1 MAAENRVINID
12 ELKRYAQSYDNALRV
27 LPYFTLQEFAQRMR
41 LNVIEVSDEDVLV
54 NFRRKAGNTGPYKA
68 GASISYPDEIGKIVE
83 MSLKPELTVSR
94 LKDNIQNY
102 KEKRVIS
109 NAGERVDHVN
119 KRHPLE
125 KTVIDNMVISHT
137 EDVVFSAFFAERDDS
152 AFSPMSA
159 FTGFFPWID
168 HFKTTSDISMA
179 NRNLVPTGEFGSGDG
194 VDDYDRLVTFLRQAH
209 PMLKRGAVLYYSSS
223 VELICKEALRQKT
236 KAFKRPT
243 SEEFWEAV
251 KDDANFPML
260 QPISH
265 EAYGTG
271 SALILTKPGMLDLG
285 VNTRRAS
292 QFVQVRDIFEDPNDV
307 QFWLQAA
314 YGTRFQ
320 DVHCKVFQVNECS
333 NEGVDLAGDYVK
345 GGSVTVILGGLDN
358 PAAGGWRIGDSGAWM
373 ASGQT
378 ALGVPAGKQTITYKE
393 VSGFTAPSNGSVTVA
408 DGKDVSTRGTYSKS

>member
-1 MAAENRVINID
+1 MAQTRVINID
-12 ELKRYAQSYDNALRV
+12 ELKRYAKTYDGVLRV
-27 LPYFTLQEFAQRMR
+27 LPFFSLQEFAQRMR
-41 LNVIEVSDEDVLV
+41 LNVIEVRDEDVLV

-68 GASISYPDEIGKIVE
+68 GASIDYPDEIGKIVE

-94 LKDNIQNY
+94 IKDNIQNY

-109 NAGERVDHVN
+109 NAGEPVDHVS

-137 EDVVFSAFFAERDDS
+137 EDVIFSAFFAERNEEVY
-152 AFSPMSA
+152 SPLTA

-168 HFKTTSDISMA
+168 HFKTTSDISLA
-179 NRNLVPTGEFGSGDG
+179 NGNLVPTGEFGSNDG
-194 VDDYDRLVTFLRQAH
+194 VDDYDRLVQFLRAAH

-223 VELICKEALRQKT
+223 VELVCKEALRKKT
-236 KAFKRPT
+236 SAFKRPT

-251 KDDANFPML
+251 KDDAKFPML
-260 QPISH
+260 QPVTH

-271 SALILTKPGMLDLG
+271 SALILVKPGMLDLG

-307 QFWLQAA
+307 QFWLQSA

-320 DVHCKVFQVNECS
+320 DVHRKVFQVNECT
-333 NEGVDLAGDYVK
+333 NQGVDLAGDYVG
-345 GGSVTVILGGLDN
+345 GGSVTVTLTGLDD
-358 PAAGGWRIGDSGAWM
+358 PSQGAWKIGESGSWM
-373 ASGQT
+373 ASGKT
-378 ALGVPAGKQTITYKE
+378 VVGVPAGAQTIIYKE
-393 VSGFTAPSNGSVTVA
+393 VSGYNTPANGSVTVA
-408 DGKDVSTRGTYSKS
+408 DGKDASTTGAYTKS

>member
-1 MAAENRVINID
+1 MAQTRVINID
-12 ELKRYAQSYDNALRV
+12 ELKRYAKTYDGVLRV
-27 LPYFTLQEFAQRMR
+27 LPFFSLQEFAQRMR
-41 LNVIEVSDEDVLV
+41 LNVIEVRDEDVLV

-68 GASISYPDEIGKIVE
+68 GASIDYPDEIGKIVE

-94 LKDNIQNY
+94 IKDNIQNY

-109 NAGERVDHVN
+109 NAGEPVDHVS

-137 EDVVFSAFFAERDDS
+137 EDVIFSAFFAERNEEVY
-152 AFSPMSA
+152 SPLTA

-168 HFKTTSDISMA
+168 HFKTTSDISLA
-179 NRNLVPTGEFGSGDG
+179 NGNLVPTGEFGSNDG
-194 VDDYDRLVTFLRQAH
+194 VDDYDRLVQFLRQAH

-223 VELICKEALRQKT
+223 VELVCKEALRKKT
-236 KAFKRPT
+236 SAFKRPT

-251 KDDANFPML
+251 KDDAKFPML
-260 QPISH
+260 QPVTH

-271 SALILTKPGMLDLG
+271 SALILVKPGMLDLG

-307 QFWLQAA
+307 QFWLQSA

-320 DVHCKVFQVNECS
+320 DVHRKVFQVNECT
-333 NEGVDLAGDYVK
+333 NQGVDLAGDYVG
-345 GGSVTVILGGLDN
+345 GGSVTVTLAGLDD
-358 PAAGGWRIGDSGAWM
+358 PSQGAWKIGESGSWM
-373 ASGQT
+373 ASGKT
-378 ALGVPAGKQTITYKE
+378 AVGVPAGTQTIIYKE
-393 VSGFTAPSNGSVTVA
+393 VSGYTKPANGSVTVA
-408 DGKDVSTRGTYSKS
+408 DGKDASATGTYTKS

>member
-1 MAAENRVINID
+1 MAQTRVINID
-12 ELKRYAQSYDNALRV
+12 ELKRYAKTYDGVLRV
-27 LPYFTLQEFAQRMR
+27 LPFFSLQEFAQRMR
-41 LNVIEVSDEDVLV
+41 LNVIEVRDEDVLV

-68 GASISYPDEIGKIVE
+68 GASIDYPDEIGKIVE

-94 LKDNIQNY
+94 IKDNIQNY

-109 NAGERVDHVN
+109 NAGEPVDHVS

-137 EDVVFSAFFAERDDS
+137 EDVIFSAFFAERNEEVY
-152 AFSPMSA
+152 SPLTA

-168 HFKTTSDISMA
+168 HFKTTSDISLA
-179 NRNLVPTGEFGSGDG
+179 NQNLVPTGEFGSNDG
-194 VDDYDRLVTFLRQAH
+194 VDDYDRLVQFLRQAH

-223 VELICKEALRQKT
+223 VELVCKEALRKKT
-236 KAFKRPT
+236 SAFKRPT

-251 KDDANFPML
+251 KDDAKFPML
-260 QPISH
+260 QPVTH

-271 SALILTKPGMLDLG
+271 SALILVKPGMLDLG

-307 QFWLQAA
+307 QFWLQSA

-320 DVHCKVFQVNECS
+320 DVHRKVFQVNECT
-333 NEGVDLAGDYVK
+333 NQGVDLAGDYVG
-345 GGSVTVILGGLDN
+345 GGSVTVTLAGLDD
-358 PAAGGWRIGDSGAWM
+358 PSQGAWKIGESGSWM
-373 ASGQT
+373 ASGKT
-378 ALGVPAGKQTITYKE
+378 AVGVPAGTQTIIYKE
-393 VSGFTAPSNGSVTVA
+393 VSGYTKPVNGSVTVA
-408 DGKDVSTRGTYSKS
+408 DGKDASTTGTYSKS

>member
-1 MAAENRVINID
+1 MAQERVINID
-12 ELKRYAQSYDNALRV
+12 ELKRYAKTYDGVLRV
-27 LPYFTLQEFAQRMR
+27 LPFFSLQEFAQRMK
-41 LNVIEVSDEDVLV
+41 LNVIEVRDEDVLV

-94 LKDNIQNY
+94 IKDNIQNY

-109 NAGERVDHVN
+109 NAGEPVDHVS

-137 EDVVFSAFFAERDDS
+137 EDVIFSAFFAERNEEVY
-152 AFSPMSA
+152 SPLTA

-168 HFKTTSDISMA
+168 HFKTTSDISLA
-179 NRNLVPTGEFGSGDG
+179 NGNLVPTGEFGSGDG
-194 VDDYDRLVTFLRQAH
+194 VDDYDRLVNFLRAAH

-223 VELICKEALRQKT
+223 VELVCKEALRKKT
-236 KAFKRPT
+236 SAFKRPT

-251 KDDANFPML
+251 KDDAKFPML
-260 QPISH
+260 QPVTH

-271 SALILTKPGMLDLG
+271 SALILAKPGMLDLG

-307 QFWLQAA
+307 QFWLQSA

-320 DVHCKVFQVNECS
+320 DVHRKVFQVNECT
-333 NEGVDLAGDYVK
+333 NQGVDLAGDYVG
-345 GGSVTVILGGLDN
+345 GGSVTVTLAGLDD
-358 PAAGGWRIGDSGAWM
+358 PSQGAWKIGESGSWM
-373 ASGQT
+373 ASGKT
-378 ALGVPAGKQTITYKE
+378 AVGVPAGTQTIIYKE
-393 VSGFTAPSNGSVTVA
+393 VSGYTKPENGSVTVA
-408 DGKDVSTRGTYSKS
+408 DGKDASTTGTYSKS

>member
-1 MAAENRVINID
+1 MAQTRVINID
-12 ELKRYAQSYDNALRV
+12 ELKRYAKTYDGVLRV
-27 LPYFTLQEFAQRMR
+27 LPFFSLQEFARRMK
-41 LNVIEVSDEDVLV
+41 LNVIEVRDEDVLV

-94 LKDNIQNY
+94 IKDNIQNY
-102 KEKRVIS
+102 KDKRVIS
-109 NAGERVDHVN
+109 NAGEPVDHVS

-137 EDVVFSAFFAERDDS
+137 EDVIFSAFFAERNEEVY
-152 AFSPMSA
+152 SPLTA

-168 HFKTTSDISMA
+168 HFKTTSDISLA

-194 VDDYDRLVTFLRQAH
+194 VDDYDRLVQFLRKAH

-223 VELICKEALRQKT
+223 VELVCKEALRQKT

-260 QPISH
+260 QPVSH

-271 SALILTKPGMLDLG
+271 SALILVKPGMLDLG

-307 QFWLQAA
+307 QFWLQSA

-320 DVHCKVFQVNECS
+320 DVHCKVFQVNDCT
-333 NEGVDLAGDYVK
+333 NQGVDLAGDYVG
-345 GGSVTVILGGLDN
+345 GGSVTVTLTGLDD
-358 PAAGGWRIGDSGAWM
+358 PSQGAWKIGESGSWM
-373 ASGQT
+373 ASGKT
-378 ALGVPAGKQTITYKE
+378 VVGVPAGVQTIIYKE
-393 VSGFTAPSNGSVTVA
+393 VSGYNTPANGSVKVA
-408 DGKDVSTRGTYSKS
+408 DGKDASTTGAYTKS

>member
-1 MAAENRVINID
+1 MAQTRVINID
-12 ELKRYAQSYDNALRV
+12 ELKRYAKTYDGVLRV
-27 LPYFTLQEFAQRMR
+27 LPFFSLQEFAQRMR
-41 LNVIEVSDEDVLV
+41 LNVIEVRDEDVLV

-68 GASISYPDEIGKIVE
+68 GASIDYPDEIGKIVE

-94 LKDNIQNY
+94 IKDNIQNY

-109 NAGERVDHVN
+109 NAGEPVDHVS

-137 EDVVFSAFFAERDDS
+137 EDVIFSAFFAERNEGVY
-152 AFSPMSA
+152 SPLTA

-168 HFKTTSDISMA
+168 HFKTTSDISLA
-179 NRNLVPTGEFGSGDG
+179 NQNLVPTGEFGSGDG
-194 VDDYDRLVTFLRQAH
+194 VDDYDRLVQFLRQAH

-223 VELICKEALRQKT
+223 VELVCKEALRKKT
-236 KAFKRPT
+236 SAFKRPT

-251 KDDANFPML
+251 KDDAKFPML
-260 QPISH
+260 QPVTH

-271 SALILTKPGMLDLG
+271 SALILVKPGMLDLG

-307 QFWLQAA
+307 QFWLQSA

-320 DVHCKVFQVNECS
+320 DVHRKVFQVNECT
-333 NEGVDLAGDYVK
+333 NQGVDLAGDYVG
-345 GGSVTVILGGLDN
+345 GGSVTVTLAGLDD
-358 PAAGGWRIGDSGAWM
+358 PSQGAWKIGESGSWM
-373 ASGQT
+373 ASGKT
-378 ALGVPAGKQTITYKE
+378 AVGVPAGTQTIIYKE
-393 VSGFTAPSNGSVTVA
+393 VSGYTKPVNGSVTVA
-408 DGKDVSTRGTYSKS
+408 DGKDASTTGTYSKS

>member
-1 MAAENRVINID
+1 MAQERVINID
-12 ELKRYAQSYDNALRV
+12 ELKRYAKTYDGVLRV
-27 LPYFTLQEFAQRMR
+27 LPFFSLQEFAQRMR
-41 LNVIEVSDEDVLV
+41 LNVIEVRDEDVLV

-68 GASISYPDEIGKIVE
+68 GASIDYPDEIGKIVE

-94 LKDNIQNY
+94 IKDNIQNY

-109 NAGERVDHVN
+109 NAGEPVDHVS

-137 EDVVFSAFFAERDDS
+137 EDVIFSAFFAERNEEVY
-152 AFSPMSA
+152 SPLTA

-168 HFKTTSDISMA
+168 HFKTTSDISLA
-179 NRNLVPTGEFGSGDG
+179 NQNLVPTGEFGSGDG
-194 VDDYDRLVTFLRQAH
+194 VDDYDRLVQFLRQAH

-223 VELICKEALRQKT
+223 VELVCKEALRKKT
-236 KAFKRPT
+236 SAFKRPT

-251 KDDANFPML
+251 KDDAKFPML
-260 QPISH
+260 QPVTH

-271 SALILTKPGMLDLG
+271 SALILVKPGMLDLG

-307 QFWLQAA
+307 QFWLQSA

-320 DVHCKVFQVNECS
+320 DVHRKVFQVNECT
-333 NEGVDLAGDYVK
+333 NQGVDLAGDYVG
-345 GGSVTVILGGLDN
+345 GGSVTVTLAGLDD
-358 PAAGGWRIGDSGAWM
+358 PSQGAWKIGESGSWM
-373 ASGQT
+373 ASGKT
-378 ALGVPAGKQTITYKE
+378 AVGVPAGTQTIIYKE
-393 VSGFTAPSNGSVTVA
+393 VSGYTKPANGSVTVA
-408 DGKDVSTRGTYSKS
+408 DGKDASATGTYSKS

>member
-1 MAAENRVINID
+1 MAQTRVINID
-12 ELKRYAQSYDNALRV
+12 ELKRYAKTYDGVLRV
-27 LPYFTLQEFAQRMR
+27 LPFFSLQEFAQRMR
-41 LNVIEVSDEDVLV
+41 LNVIEVRDEDVLV

-68 GASISYPDEIGKIVE
+68 GASIDYPDEIGKIVE

-94 LKDNIQNY
+94 IKDNIQNY

-109 NAGERVDHVN
+109 NAGEPVDHVS

-137 EDVVFSAFFAERDDS
+137 EDVIFSAFFAERNEGVY
-152 AFSPMSA
+152 SPLTA

-168 HFKTTSDISMA
+168 HFKTTSDISLA
-179 NRNLVPTGEFGSGDG
+179 NQNLVPTGEFGSNDG
-194 VDDYDRLVTFLRQAH
+194 VDDYDRLVNFLRAAH

-223 VELICKEALRQKT
+223 VELVCKEALRKKT
-236 KAFKRPT
+236 SAFKRPT

-251 KDDANFPML
+251 KDDAKFPML
-260 QPISH
+260 QPVTH

-271 SALILTKPGMLDLG
+271 SALILAKPGMLDLG

-307 QFWLQAA
+307 QFWLQSA

-320 DVHCKVFQVNECS
+320 DVHRKVFQVNECT
-333 NEGVDLAGDYVK
+333 NQGVDLAGDYVG
-345 GGSVTVILGGLDN
+345 GGSVTVTLAGLDD
-358 PAAGGWRIGDSGAWM
+358 PSQGAWKIGESGSWM
-373 ASGQT
+373 ASGKT
-378 ALGVPAGKQTITYKE
+378 AVGVPAGVQTIIYKE
-393 VSGFTAPSNGSVTVA
+393 VSGYTKPANGSVTVA
-408 DGKDVSTRGTYSKS
+408 DGKDASATGTYSKS

>member
-1 MAAENRVINID
+1 MAQTRVINID
-12 ELKRYAQSYDNALRV
+12 ELKRYAKTYDGVLRV
-27 LPYFTLQEFAQRMR
+27 LPFFSLQEFAQRMR
-41 LNVIEVSDEDVLV
+41 LNVIEVRDEDVLV

-68 GASISYPDEIGKIVE
+68 GASIDYPDEIGKIVE

-94 LKDNIQNY
+94 IKDNIQNY

-109 NAGERVDHVN
+109 NAGEPVDHVS

-137 EDVVFSAFFAERDDS
+137 EDVIFSAFFAERNEEVY
-152 AFSPMSA
+152 SPLTA

-168 HFKTTSDISMA
+168 HFKTTSDISLA

-194 VDDYDRLVTFLRQAH
+194 VDDYDRLVQFLRQAH

-223 VELICKEALRQKT
+223 VELVCKEALRKKT
-236 KAFKRPT
+236 SAFKRPT

-251 KDDANFPML
+251 KDDAKFPML
-260 QPISH
+260 QPVTH

-271 SALILTKPGMLDLG
+271 SALILVKPGMLDLG

-307 QFWLQAA
+307 QFWLQSA

-320 DVHCKVFQVNECS
+320 DVHRKVFQVNECT
-333 NEGVDLAGDYVK
+333 NQGVDLAGDYVG
-345 GGSVTVILGGLDN
+345 GGSVTVTLAGLDD
-358 PAAGGWRIGDSGAWM
+358 PSQGAWKIGESGSWM
-373 ASGQT
+373 ASGKT
-378 ALGVPAGKQTITYKE
+378 AVGVPAGTQTIIYKE
-393 VSGFTAPSNGSVTVA
+393 VSGYTKPANGSVTVA
-408 DGKDVSTRGTYSKS
+408 DGKDASATGTYSKS

>member
-1 MAAENRVINID
+1 MAQERVINID
-12 ELKRYAQSYDNALRV
+12 ELKRYAKTYDGVLRV
-27 LPYFTLQEFAQRMR
+27 LPFFSLQEFAQRMK
-41 LNVIEVSDEDVLV
+41 LNVIEVRDEDVLV

-94 LKDNIQNY
+94 IKDNIQNY

-109 NAGERVDHVN
+109 NAGEPVDHVS

-125 KTVIDNMVISHT
+125 KSVIDNMVISHT
-137 EDVVFSAFFAERDDS
+137 EDVIFSAFFAERNEEVY
-152 AFSPMSA
+152 SPITA

-168 HFKTTSDISMA
+168 HFKTTSDISLA
-179 NRNLVPTGEFGSGDG
+179 NGNLVPTGEFGSNDG
-194 VDDYDRLVTFLRQAH
+194 VDDYDRLVSFLRQAH

-223 VELICKEALRQKT
+223 VELVCKEALRQKT

-260 QPISH
+260 QPVSH

-271 SALILTKPGMLDLG
+271 SALILVKPGMLDLG

-307 QFWLQAA
+307 QFWLQSA

-320 DVHCKVFQVNECS
+320 DVHRKVFQVNECT
-333 NEGVDLAGDYVK
+333 NQGVDLAGDYVG
-345 GGSVTVILGGLDN
+345 GGSVTVTLAGLDD
-358 PAAGGWRIGDSGAWM
+358 PSQGAWKIGESGSWM
-373 ASGQT
+373 ASGKT
-378 ALGVPAGKQTITYKE
+378 AVGVPAGVQTIIYKE
-393 VSGFTAPSNGSVTVA
+393 VSGYTKPANGSVTVT
-408 DGKDVSTRGTYSKS
+408 DGKDASATGTYSKS

>member
-1 MAAENRVINID
+1 MAQTRVINID
-12 ELKRYAQSYDNALRV
+12 ELKRYAKTYDGVLRV
-27 LPYFTLQEFAQRMR
+27 LPFFSLQEFAQRMR
-41 LNVIEVSDEDVLV
+41 LNVIEVRDEDVLV

-68 GASISYPDEIGKIVE
+68 GASIDYPDEIGKIVE

-94 LKDNIQNY
+94 IKDNIQNY

-109 NAGERVDHVN
+109 NAGEPVDHVS

-137 EDVVFSAFFAERDDS
+137 EDVIFSAFFAERNEEVY
-152 AFSPMSA
+152 SPLTA

-168 HFKTTSDISMA
+168 HFKTTSDISLA
-179 NRNLVPTGEFGSGDG
+179 NGNLVPTGEFGSNDG
-194 VDDYDRLVTFLRQAH
+194 VDDYDRLVQFLRQAH

-223 VELICKEALRQKT
+223 VELVCKEALRKKT
-236 KAFKRPT
+236 SAFKRPT

-251 KDDANFPML
+251 KDDAKFPML
-260 QPISH
+260 QPVTH

-271 SALILTKPGMLDLG
+271 SALILVKPGMLDLG

-307 QFWLQAA
+307 QFWLQSA

-320 DVHCKVFQVNECS
+320 DVHRKVFQVNECT
-333 NEGVDLAGDYVK
+333 NQGVDLAGDYVG
-345 GGSVTVILGGLDN
+345 GGSVTVTLAGLDD
-358 PAAGGWRIGDSGAWM
+358 PSQGAWKIGESGSWM
-373 ASGQT
+373 ASGKT
-378 ALGVPAGKQTITYKE
+378 AVGVPAGTQTIIYKE
-393 VSGFTAPSNGSVTVA
+393 VSGYTKPANGSVTVA
-408 DGKDVSTRGTYSKS
+408 DGKDASTTGTYSKS

>member
-1 MAAENRVINID
+1 MAQTRVINID
-12 ELKRYAQSYDNALRV
+12 ELKRYAKTYDGVLRV
-27 LPYFTLQEFAQRMR
+27 LPFFSFQEFAQRMR
-41 LNVIEVSDEDVLV
+41 LNVIEVRDEDVLV

-68 GASISYPDEIGKIVE
+68 GASIDYPDEIGKIVE

-94 LKDNIQNY
+94 IKDNIQNY

-109 NAGERVDHVN
+109 NAGEPVDHVS

-137 EDVVFSAFFAERDDS
+137 EDVIFSAFFAERNEEVY
-152 AFSPMSA
+152 SPLTA

-168 HFKTTSDISMA
+168 HFKTTSDISLA
-179 NRNLVPTGEFGSGDG
+179 NGNLVPTGEFGSNDG
-194 VDDYDRLVTFLRQAH
+194 VDDYDRLVQFLRQAH

-223 VELICKEALRQKT
+223 VELVCKEALRKKT
-236 KAFKRPT
+236 SAFKRPT

-251 KDDANFPML
+251 KDDAKFPML
-260 QPISH
+260 QPVTH

-271 SALILTKPGMLDLG
+271 SALILVKPGMLDLG

-307 QFWLQAA
+307 QFWLQSA

-320 DVHCKVFQVNECS
+320 DVHRKVFQVNECT
-333 NEGVDLAGDYVK
+333 NQGVDLAGDYVG
-345 GGSVTVILGGLDN
+345 GGSVTVTLAGLDD
-358 PAAGGWRIGDSGAWM
+358 PSQGAWKIGESGSWM
-373 ASGQT
+373 ASGKT
-378 ALGVPAGKQTITYKE
+378 AVGVPAGTQTIIYKE
-393 VSGFTAPSNGSVTVA
+393 VSGYTKPANGSVTVA
-408 DGKDVSTRGTYSKS
+408 DGKDASATGTYTKS

>member
-1 MAAENRVINID
+1 MAQTRVINID
-12 ELKRYAQSYDNALRV
+12 ELKRYAKTYDGVLRV
-27 LPYFTLQEFAQRMR
+27 LPFFSLQEFAQRMK
-41 LNVIEVSDEDVLV
+41 LNVIEVRDEDVLV

-68 GASISYPDEIGKIVE
+68 GASIDYPDEIGKIVE

-94 LKDNIQNY
+94 IKDNIQNY

-109 NAGERVDHVN
+109 NAGEPVDHVS

-137 EDVVFSAFFAERDDS
+137 EDVIFSAFFAERNEGVY
-152 AFSPMSA
+152 SPLTA

-168 HFKTTSDISMA
+168 HFKTTSDISLA
-179 NRNLVPTGEFGSGDG
+179 NQNLVPTGEFGSGDG
-194 VDDYDRLVTFLRQAH
+194 VDDYDRLVQFLRQAH

-223 VELICKEALRQKT
+223 VELVCKEALRKKT
-236 KAFKRPT
+236 SAFKRPT

-260 QPISH
+260 QPVTH

-271 SALILTKPGMLDLG
+271 SALILVKPGMLDLG

-307 QFWLQAA
+307 QFWLQSA

-320 DVHCKVFQVNECS
+320 DVHRKVFQVNECT
-333 NEGVDLAGDYVK
+333 NQGVDLAGDYVG
-345 GGSVTVILGGLDN
+345 GGSVTVTLAGLDD
-358 PAAGGWRIGDSGAWM
+358 PSQGAWKIGESGSWM
-373 ASGQT
+373 ASGKT
-378 ALGVPAGKQTITYKE
+378 AVGVPAGTQTIIYKE
-393 VSGFTAPSNGSVTVA
+393 VSGYTKPANGSVTVA
-408 DGKDVSTRGTYSKS
+408 DGKDASTTGTYSKS

>member
-1 MAAENRVINID
+1 MAQTKVINID
-12 ELKRYAQSYDNALRV
+12 ELKRYAKTYDGVLRV
-27 LPYFTLQEFAQRMR
+27 LPFFSLQEFAQRMR
-41 LNVIEVSDEDVLV
+41 LNVIEVRDEDVLV

-68 GASISYPDEIGKIVE
+68 GASIFHIKF
-83 MSLKPELTVSR
+83 
-94 LKDNIQNY
+94 NIQKY
-102 KEKRVIS
+102 LEEQTIS
-109 NAGERVDHVN
+109 NAGEPVDHVS

-137 EDVVFSAFFAERDDS
+137 EDVIFSAFFAERNEEVY
-152 AFSPMSA
+152 SPLTA

-168 HFKTTSDISMA
+168 HFKTTSDISLA
-179 NRNLVPTGEFGSGDG
+179 NGNLVPTGEFGSGDG
-194 VDDYDRLVTFLRQAH
+194 VDDYDRLVQFLRQAH

-251 KDDANFPML
+251 KDDAKFPML
-260 QPISH
+260 QPVTH

-271 SALILTKPGMLDLG
+271 SALILVKPGMLDLG

-307 QFWLQAA
+307 QFWLQSA

-320 DVHCKVFQVNECS
+320 DVHCKVFQVNECT
-333 NEGVDLAGDYVK
+333 NQGVDLAGDYVG
-345 GGSVTVILGGLDN
+345 GGSVTVTLTGLDD
-358 PAAGGWRIGDSGAWM
+358 PSQGAWKIGESGSWM
-373 ASGQT
+373 ASGKT
-378 ALGVPAGKQTITYKE
+378 VVGVPAGVQTIIYKE
-393 VSGFTAPSNGSVTVA
+393 VSGYNTPANGSVTVA
-408 DGKDVSTRGTYSKS
+408 DGKDASTTGTYSKS

>member
-1 MAAENRVINID
+1 MAQTRVINID
-12 ELKRYAQSYDNALRV
+12 ELKRYAKTYDGVLRV
-27 LPYFTLQEFAQRMR
+27 LPFFSLQEFAQRMR
-41 LNVIEVSDEDVLV
+41 LNVIEVRDEDVLV

-68 GASISYPDEIGKIVE
+68 GASIDYPDEIGKIVE

-94 LKDNIQNY
+94 IKDNIQNY

-109 NAGERVDHVN
+109 NAGEPVDHVS

-137 EDVVFSAFFAERDDS
+137 EDVIFSAFFAERNEEVY
-152 AFSPMSA
+152 SPLTA

-168 HFKTTSDISMA
+168 HFKTTSDISLA
-179 NRNLVPTGEFGSGDG
+179 NGNLVPTGEFGSNDG
-194 VDDYDRLVTFLRQAH
+194 VDDYDRLVQFLRQAH

-223 VELICKEALRQKT
+223 VELVCKEALRKKT
-236 KAFKRPT
+236 SAFKRPT

-251 KDDANFPML
+251 KDDAKFPML
-260 QPISH
+260 QPVTH

-271 SALILTKPGMLDLG
+271 SALILVKPGMLDLG

-307 QFWLQAA
+307 QFWLQSA

-320 DVHCKVFQVNECS
+320 DVHRKVFQVNECT
-333 NEGVDLAGDYVK
+333 NQGVDLAGDYVG
-345 GGSVTVILGGLDN
+345 GGSVTVTLAGLDD
-358 PAAGGWRIGDSGAWM
+358 PSQGAWKIGESGSWM
-373 ASGQT
+373 ASGKT
-378 ALGVPAGKQTITYKE
+378 AVGVPAGTQTIIYKE
-393 VSGFTAPSNGSVTVA
+393 VSGYTKPANGSVTVA
-408 DGKDVSTRGTYSKS
+408 DGKDASATGTYSKS

>member
-1 MAAENRVINID
+1 MAQTRVINID
-12 ELKRYAQSYDNALRV
+12 ELKRYAKTYDGVLRV
-27 LPYFTLQEFAQRMR
+27 LPFFSLQEFARRMM
-41 LNVIEVSDEDVLV
+41 LNVIEVRDEDVLV

-102 KEKRVIS
+102 KDKRVIS
-109 NAGERVDHVN
+109 NAGEPVDHVS

-137 EDVVFSAFFAERDDS
+137 EDVIFSAFFAERNEEVY
-152 AFSPMSA
+152 SPLTA

-168 HFKTTSDISMA
+168 HFKTTSDISLA
-179 NRNLVPTGEFGSGDG
+179 NGNLVPTGEFGSGDG
-194 VDDYDRLVTFLRQAH
+194 VDDYDRLVQFLRQAH

-223 VELICKEALRQKT
+223 VELVCKEALRKKT
-236 KAFKRPT
+236 SAFKRPT

-260 QPISH
+260 QPVTH

-271 SALILTKPGMLDLG
+271 SALILVKPGMLDLG

-307 QFWLQAA
+307 QFWLQSA

-320 DVHCKVFQVNECS
+320 DVHCKVFQVNECT
-333 NEGVDLAGDYVK
+333 NQGVDLAGDYVG
-345 GGSVTVILGGLDN
+345 GGSVTVTLTGLDD
-358 PAAGGWRIGDSGAWM
+358 PSQGAWKIGESGSWM
-373 ASGQT
+373 ASGKT
-378 ALGVPAGKQTITYKE
+378 VVGVPAGAQTIIYKE
-393 VSGFTAPSNGSVTVA
+393 VSGYTTPANGSVTVA
-408 DGKDVSTRGTYSKS
+408 DGKDASTTGAYTKS

>member
-1 MAAENRVINID
+1 MAQTRVINID
-12 ELKRYAQSYDNALRV
+12 ELKRYAKTYDGVLRV
-27 LPYFTLQEFAQRMR
+27 LPFFSLQEFAQRMR
-41 LNVIEVSDEDVLV
+41 LNVIEVRDEDVLV

-68 GASISYPDEIGKIVE
+68 GASIDYPDEIGKIVE

-94 LKDNIQNY
+94 IKDNIQNY

-109 NAGERVDHVN
+109 NAGEPVDHVS

-137 EDVVFSAFFAERDDS
+137 EDVIFSAFFAERNEEVY
-152 AFSPMSA
+152 SPLTA

-168 HFKTTSDISMA
+168 HFKTTSDISLA
-179 NRNLVPTGEFGSGDG
+179 NGNLVPTGEFGSGDG
-194 VDDYDRLVTFLRQAH
+194 VDDYDRLVQFLRQAH

-223 VELICKEALRQKT
+223 VELVCKEALRKKT
-236 KAFKRPT
+236 SAFKRPT

-260 QPISH
+260 QPVSH

-271 SALILTKPGMLDLG
+271 SALILVKPGMLDLG

-307 QFWLQAA
+307 QFWLQSA

-320 DVHCKVFQVNECS
+320 DVHRKVFQVNECT
-333 NEGVDLAGDYVK
+333 NQGVDLAGDYVG
-345 GGSVTVILGGLDN
+345 GGSVTVTLTGLDD
-358 PAAGGWRIGDSGAWM
+358 PSQGAWKIGESGSWM
-373 ASGQT
+373 ASGKT
-378 ALGVPAGKQTITYKE
+378 VVGVPAGVQTIIYKE
-393 VSGFTAPSNGSVTVA
+393 VSGYTTPANGSVKVA
-408 DGKDVSTRGTYSKS
+408 DGKDASTTGAYTKS

>member
-68 GASISYPDEIGKIVE
+68 GASISYPDEIGRIVE

-125 KTVIDNMVISHT
+125 KMVIDTMVISHT

-179 NRNLVPTGEFGSGDG
+179 NRNLVPTGEFGSGDD

-358 PAAGGWRIGDSGAWM
+358 PAEGGWRIGDSGAWM

-378 ALGVPAGKQTITYKE
+378 ALGVPAGKQTNTYKE

>member
-1 MAAENRVINID
+1 MAQTRVINID
-12 ELKRYAQSYDNALRV
+12 ELKRYAKTYDGVLRV
-27 LPYFTLQEFAQRMR
+27 LPFFSLQEFAQRMR
-41 LNVIEVSDEDVLV
+41 LNVIEVRDEDVLV

-68 GASISYPDEIGKIVE
+68 GASIDYPDEIGKIVE

-94 LKDNIQNY
+94 IKDNIQNY

-109 NAGERVDHVN
+109 NAGEPVDHVS

-137 EDVVFSAFFAERDDS
+137 EDVIFSAFFAERNEEVY
-152 AFSPMSA
+152 SPLTA

-168 HFKTTSDISMA
+168 HFKTTSDISLA
-179 NRNLVPTGEFGSGDG
+179 NGNLVPTGEFGSGDG
-194 VDDYDRLVTFLRQAH
+194 VDDYDRLVQFLRQAH

-223 VELICKEALRQKT
+223 VELVCKEALRKKT
-236 KAFKRPT
+236 SAFKRPT

-251 KDDANFPML
+251 KDDAKFPML
-260 QPISH
+260 QPVTH

-271 SALILTKPGMLDLG
+271 SALILVKPGMLDLG

-307 QFWLQAA
+307 QFWLQSA

-320 DVHCKVFQVNECS
+320 DVHRKVFQVNECT
-333 NEGVDLAGDYVK
+333 NQGVDLAGDYVG
-345 GGSVTVILGGLDN
+345 GGSVTVTLAGLDD
-358 PAAGGWRIGDSGAWM
+358 PSQGAWKIGESGSWM
-373 ASGQT
+373 ASGKT
-378 ALGVPAGKQTITYKE
+378 AVGVPAGTQTIIYKE
-393 VSGFTAPSNGSVTVA
+393 VSGYTKPANGSVTVA
-408 DGKDVSTRGTYSKS
+408 DGKDASATGTYTKS

>member
-1 MAAENRVINID
+1 MAQTRVINID
-12 ELKRYAQSYDNALRV
+12 ELKRYAKTYDGVLRV
-27 LPYFTLQEFAQRMR
+27 LPFFSLQEFAQRMR
-41 LNVIEVSDEDVLV
+41 LNVIEVRDEDVLV

-68 GASISYPDEIGKIVE
+68 GASIDYPDEIGKIVE

-94 LKDNIQNY
+94 IKDNIQNY

-109 NAGERVDHVN
+109 NAGEPVDHVS

-137 EDVVFSAFFAERDDS
+137 EDVIFSAFFAERNEGVY
-152 AFSPMSA
+152 SPLTA

-168 HFKTTSDISMA
+168 HFKTTSDISLA
-179 NRNLVPTGEFGSGDG
+179 NQNLVPTGEFGSNDG
-194 VDDYDRLVTFLRQAH
+194 VDDYDRLVQFLRAAH

-223 VELICKEALRQKT
+223 VELVCKEALRKKT
-236 KAFKRPT
+236 SAFKRPT

-251 KDDANFPML
+251 KDDAKFPML
-260 QPISH
+260 QPVTH

-271 SALILTKPGMLDLG
+271 SALILVKPGMLDLG

-307 QFWLQAA
+307 QFWLQSA

-320 DVHCKVFQVNECS
+320 DVHRKVFQVNECT
-333 NEGVDLAGDYVK
+333 NQGVDLAGDYVG
-345 GGSVTVILGGLDN
+345 GGSVTITLTGLDD
-358 PAAGGWRIGDSGAWM
+358 PSQGAWKIGESGSWM
-373 ASGQT
+373 ASGKT
-378 ALGVPAGKQTITYKE
+378 VVGVPAGVQTIIYKE
-393 VSGFTAPSNGSVTVA
+393 VSGYTKPTNGSVTVA
-408 DGKDVSTRGTYSKS
+408 DGKDASTTGAYTKS

>member
-1 MAAENRVINID
+1 MKTNHILNID
-12 ELKRYAQSYDNALRV
+12 ELKRYAKTYDGVLRV
-27 LPYFTLQEFAQRMR
+27 LPFFSLQEFAQRMK
-41 LNVIEVSDEDVLV
+41 LNVIEVRDEDVLV

-68 GASISYPDEIGKIVE
+68 GASIDYPDEIGKIVE

-94 LKDNIQNY
+94 IQDNIQNY

-109 NAGERVDHVN
+109 NAGEPVDHVS

-137 EDVVFSAFFAERDDS
+137 EDVIFSAFFAERNEEVY
-152 AFSPMSA
+152 SPLTA

-168 HFKTTSDISMA
+168 HFKTTSDISLA
-179 NRNLVPTGEFGSGDG
+179 NGNLVPTGEFGSNDG
-194 VDDYDRLVTFLRQAH
+194 VDDYDRLVQFLRAAH

-223 VELICKEALRQKT
+223 VELVCKEALRKKT
-236 KAFKRPT
+236 SAFKRPT

-251 KDDANFPML
+251 KDDAKFPML
-260 QPISH
+260 QPVTH

-271 SALILTKPGMLDLG
+271 SALILVKPGMLDLG

-307 QFWLQAA
+307 QFWLQSA

-320 DVHCKVFQVNECS
+320 DVHRKVFQVNECT
-333 NEGVDLAGDYVK
+333 NQGVDLAGDYVG
-345 GGSVTVILGGLDN
+345 GGSVTVTLTGLDD
-358 PAAGGWRIGDSGAWM
+358 PSQGAWKIGESGSWM

-378 ALGVPAGKQTITYKE
+378 AVGVPAGTQTIIYKE
-393 VSGFTAPSNGSVTVA
+393 VSGYTKPANGSVTVA
-408 DGKDVSTRGTYSKS
+408 DGKDASTKGTYSKS

>member
-1 MAAENRVINID
+1 MAQTRVINID
-12 ELKRYAQSYDNALRV
+12 ELKRYAKTYDGVLRV
-27 LPYFTLQEFAQRMR
+27 LPFFSLQEFAQRMR
-41 LNVIEVSDEDVLV
+41 LNVIEVRDEDVLV

-68 GASISYPDEIGKIVE
+68 GASIDYPDEIGKIVE

-94 LKDNIQNY
+94 IKDNIQNY

-109 NAGERVDHVN
+109 NAGEPVDHVS

-137 EDVVFSAFFAERDDS
+137 EDVIFSAFFAERNEEVY
-152 AFSPMSA
+152 SPLTA

-168 HFKTTSDISMA
+168 HFKTTSDISLA
-179 NRNLVPTGEFGSGDG
+179 NGNLVPTGEFGSNDG
-194 VDDYDRLVTFLRQAH
+194 VDDYDRLVQFLRQAH

-223 VELICKEALRQKT
+223 VELVCKEALRKKT
-236 KAFKRPT
+236 SAFKRPT

-251 KDDANFPML
+251 KDDAKFPML
-260 QPISH
+260 QPVTH

-271 SALILTKPGMLDLG
+271 SALILVKPGMLDLG

-307 QFWLQAA
+307 QFWLQSA

-320 DVHCKVFQVNECS
+320 DVHRKVFQVNECT
-333 NEGVDLAGDYVK
+333 NQGVDLAGDYVG
-345 GGSVTVILGGLDN
+345 GGSVTVTLAGLDD
-358 PAAGGWRIGDSGAWM
+358 PSQGAWKIGESGSWM
-373 ASGQT
+373 ASGKT
-378 ALGVPAGKQTITYKE
+378 AVGVPAGTQTIIYKE
-393 VSGFTAPSNGSVTVA
+393 VSGYTKPANGSVTVA
-408 DGKDVSTRGTYSKS
+408 DCKDASTTGTYSKS

>member
-1 MAAENRVINID
+1 MAQTKVINID
-12 ELKRYAQSYDNALRV
+12 ELKRYAKTYDGVLRV
-27 LPYFTLQEFAQRMR
+27 LPFFSLQEFARRMK
-41 LNVIEVSDEDVLV
+41 LNVIEVRDEDVLV

-68 GASISYPDEIGKIVE
+68 GASINYPDEIGKIVE

-94 LKDNIQNY
+94 IKDNIQNY
-102 KEKRVIS
+102 KDKRVIS
-109 NAGERVDHVN
+109 NAGEPVDHVS

-137 EDVVFSAFFAERDDS
+137 EDVIFSAFFAERNEEVY
-152 AFSPMSA
+152 SPLSA

-168 HFKTTSDISMA
+168 YFKTTSDISMA

-194 VDDYDRLVTFLRQAH
+194 VDDYDRLVQFLRQAH
-209 PMLKRGAVLYYSSS
+209 PMLKRGALLYYSSS
-223 VELICKEALRQKT
+223 VELVCKEALRKKT
-236 KAFKRPT
+236 SAFKRPT

-260 QPISH
+260 QPVSH

-271 SALILTKPGMLDLG
+271 SALILVKPGMLDLG

-307 QFWLQAA
+307 QFWLQSA

-320 DVHCKVFQVNECS
+320 DVHCKVFQVNECT
-333 NEGVDLAGDYVK
+333 NQGVDLAGDYVG
-345 GGSVTVILGGLDN
+345 GGSVTVTLTGLDD
-358 PAAGGWRIGDSGAWM
+358 PSQGAWKIGESDSWM
-373 ASGQT
+373 ASGKT
-378 ALGVPAGKQTITYKE
+378 VVGVPAGVQTIIYKE
-393 VSGFTAPSNGSVTVA
+393 VSGYNTPANGSVKVA
-408 DGKDVSTRGTYSKS
+408 DGKDASTTGAYTKS

>member
-1 MAAENRVINID
+1 MAQTRVINID
-12 ELKRYAQSYDNALRV
+12 ELKRYAKTYDGVLRV
-27 LPYFTLQEFAQRMR
+27 LPFFSLQEFAQRMR
-41 LNVIEVSDEDVLV
+41 LNVIEVRDEDVLV

-68 GASISYPDEIGKIVE
+68 GASIDYPDEIGKIVE

-94 LKDNIQNY
+94 IKDNIQNY

-109 NAGERVDHVN
+109 NAGEPVDHVS

-137 EDVVFSAFFAERDDS
+137 EDVIFSAFFAERNEGVY
-152 AFSPMSA
+152 SPLTA

-168 HFKTTSDISMA
+168 HFKTTSDISLA
-179 NRNLVPTGEFGSGDG
+179 NQNLVPTGEFGSGDG
-194 VDDYDRLVTFLRQAH
+194 VDDYDRLVQFLRQAH

-223 VELICKEALRQKT
+223 VELICKEALRKKT
-236 KAFKRPT
+236 SAFKRPT

-251 KDDANFPML
+251 KDDAKFPML
-260 QPISH
+260 QPVTH

-271 SALILTKPGMLDLG
+271 SALILVKPGMLDLG

-307 QFWLQAA
+307 QFWLQSA

-320 DVHCKVFQVNECS
+320 DVHRKVFQVNECT
-333 NEGVDLAGDYVK
+333 NQGVDLAGDYVG
-345 GGSVTVILGGLDN
+345 GGSVTVTLAGLDD
-358 PAAGGWRIGDSGAWM
+358 PSQGAWKIGESGSWM
-373 ASGQT
+373 ASGKT
-378 ALGVPAGKQTITYKE
+378 AVGVPAGTQTIIYKE
-393 VSGFTAPSNGSVTVA
+393 VSGYTKPVNGSVTVD
-408 DGKDVSTRGTYSKS
+408 DGKDASTTGTYSKS

>member
-1 MAAENRVINID
+1 MAQTRVINID
-12 ELKRYAQSYDNALRV
+12 ELKRYAKTYDGVLRV
-27 LPYFTLQEFAQRMR
+27 LPFFSLQEFAQRMR
-41 LNVIEVSDEDVLV
+41 LNVIEVRDEDVLV

-68 GASISYPDEIGKIVE
+68 GASIDYPDEIGKIVE

-94 LKDNIQNY
+94 IKDNIQNY

-109 NAGERVDHVN
+109 NAGEPVDHVS

-137 EDVVFSAFFAERDDS
+137 EDVIFSAFFAERNEEVY
-152 AFSPMSA
+152 SPLTA

-168 HFKTTSDISMA
+168 HFKTTSDISLA
-179 NRNLVPTGEFGSGDG
+179 NGNLVPTGEFGSGDG
-194 VDDYDRLVTFLRQAH
+194 VDDYDRLVQFLRQAH

-223 VELICKEALRQKT
+223 VELVCKEALRKKT
-236 KAFKRPT
+236 SAFKRPT

-251 KDDANFPML
+251 KDDAKFPML
-260 QPISH
+260 QPVTH

-271 SALILTKPGMLDLG
+271 SALILVKPGMLDLG

-307 QFWLQAA
+307 QFWLQSA

-320 DVHCKVFQVNECS
+320 DVHCKVFQVNECT
-333 NEGVDLAGDYVK
+333 NQGVDLAGDYVG
-345 GGSVTVILGGLDN
+345 GGSVTVTLAGLDD
-358 PAAGGWRIGDSGAWM
+358 PSQGAWKIGESGSWM
-373 ASGQT
+373 ASGKT
-378 ALGVPAGKQTITYKE
+378 AVGVPAGTQTIIYKE
-393 VSGFTAPSNGSVTVA
+393 VSGYTKPANGSVTVA
-408 DGKDVSTRGTYSKS
+408 DGKDASATGTYSKS

>member
-1 MAAENRVINID
+1 MAQTRVINID
-12 ELKRYAQSYDNALRV
+12 ELKRYAKTYDGVLRV
-27 LPYFTLQEFAQRMR
+27 LPFFSLQEFAQRMR
-41 LNVIEVSDEDVLV
+41 LNVIEVRDEDVLV

-94 LKDNIQNY
+94 IKDNIQNY

-109 NAGERVDHVN
+109 NAGEPVDHVS

-137 EDVVFSAFFAERDDS
+137 EDVIFSAFFAERNEEVY
-152 AFSPMSA
+152 SPLTA

-168 HFKTTSDISMA
+168 HFKTTSDISLA
-179 NRNLVPTGEFGSGDG
+179 NQNLVPTGEFGSNDG
-194 VDDYDRLVTFLRQAH
+194 VDDYDRLVQFLRAAH

-223 VELICKEALRQKT
+223 VELVCKEALRKKT
-236 KAFKRPT
+236 SAFKRPT

-260 QPISH
+260 QPVSH

-271 SALILTKPGMLDLG
+271 SALILVKPGMLDLG

-307 QFWLQAA
+307 QFWLQSA

-320 DVHCKVFQVNECS
+320 DVHCKVFQVNECT
-333 NEGVDLAGDYVK
+333 NQGVDLAGDYVG
-345 GGSVTVILGGLDN
+345 GGSVTVTLTGLDD
-358 PAAGGWRIGDSGAWM
+358 PSQGAWKIGESGSWM
-373 ASGQT
+373 ASGKT
-378 ALGVPAGKQTITYKE
+378 AVGVPAGTQTIIYKE
-393 VSGFTAPSNGSVTVA
+393 VSGYTKPANGSVTVA
-408 DGKDVSTRGTYSKS
+408 VGKDASATGTYSKS

>member
-1 MAAENRVINID
+1 MAQERVINID
-12 ELKRYAQSYDNALRV
+12 ELKRYAKTYDGVLRV
-27 LPYFTLQEFAQRMR
+27 LPFFSLQEFAQRMR
-41 LNVIEVSDEDVLV
+41 LNVIEVRDEDVLV

-94 LKDNIQNY
+94 IKDNIQNY

-109 NAGERVDHVN
+109 NAGEPVDHVS

-125 KTVIDNMVISHT
+125 KSVIDNMVISHT
-137 EDVVFSAFFAERDDS
+137 EDVIFSAFFAERNEEVY
-152 AFSPMSA
+152 SPITA

-168 HFKTTSDISMA
+168 HFKTTSDISLA
-179 NRNLVPTGEFGSGDG
+179 NGNLVPTGEFGSNDG
-194 VDDYDRLVTFLRQAH
+194 VDDYDRLVSFLRQAH

-223 VELICKEALRQKT
+223 VELVCKEALRQKT

-251 KDDANFPML
+251 KDDAKFPML
-260 QPISH
+260 QPVTH

-271 SALILTKPGMLDLG
+271 SALILVKPGMLDLG

-307 QFWLQAA
+307 QFWLQSA

-320 DVHCKVFQVNECS
+320 DVHRKVFQVNECT
-333 NEGVDLAGDYVK
+333 NQGVDLAGDYVG
-345 GGSVTVILGGLDN
+345 GGSVTVTLTGLDD
-358 PAAGGWRIGDSGAWM
+358 PSQGAWKIGESGSWM
-373 ASGQT
+373 ASGKT
-378 ALGVPAGKQTITYKE
+378 AVGVPAGVQTIIYKE
-393 VSGFTAPSNGSVTVA
+393 VSGYTKPENGSVTVA
-408 DGKDVSTRGTYSKS
+408 DGKDASTTGAYTKS

>member
-1 MAAENRVINID
+1 MAQTRVINID
-12 ELKRYAQSYDNALRV
+12 ELKRYAKTYDGVLRV
-27 LPYFTLQEFAQRMR
+27 LPFFSLQEFARRMK
-41 LNVIEVSDEDVLV
+41 LNVIEVRDEDVLV

-83 MSLKPELTVSR
+83 MSLKPELTVCR
-94 LKDNIQNY
+94 IKDNIQNY
-102 KEKRVIS
+102 KDKRVIS
-109 NAGERVDHVN
+109 NAGEPVDHVS

-137 EDVVFSAFFAERDDS
+137 EDVIFSAFFAERNEEVY
-152 AFSPMSA
+152 SPLTA

-168 HFKTTSDISMA
+168 HFKTTSDISLA

-194 VDDYDRLVTFLRQAH
+194 VDDYDRLVQFLRQAH

-223 VELICKEALRQKT
+223 VELVCKEALRQKT

-260 QPISH
+260 EPVTH

-271 SALILTKPGMLDLG
+271 SALILVKTGMLDLG

-307 QFWLQAA
+307 QFWLQSA

-320 DVHCKVFQVNECS
+320 DVHCKVFQVNECT
-333 NEGVDLAGDYVK
+333 NQGVDLAGDYVG
-345 GGSVTVILGGLDN
+345 GGSVTVTLTGLDD
-358 PAAGGWRIGDSGAWM
+358 PSQGAWKIGESGGWM
-373 ASGQT
+373 ASGKT
-378 ALGVPAGKQTITYKE
+378 VVGVPEGVQTIIYKE
-393 VSGFTAPSNGSVTVA
+393 VSGYNTPANGSVTVA
-408 DGKDVSTRGTYSKS
+408 DGKDASATGTYTKS

>member
-1 MAAENRVINID
+1 MAQTRVINID
-12 ELKRYAQSYDNALRV
+12 ELKRYAKTYDGVLRV
-27 LPYFTLQEFAQRMR
+27 LPFFSFQEFAQRMR
-41 LNVIEVSDEDVLV
+41 LNVIEVRDEDVLV

-68 GASISYPDEIGKIVE
+68 GASIDYPDEIGKIVE

-94 LKDNIQNY
+94 IKDNIQNY

-109 NAGERVDHVN
+109 NAGEPVDHVS

-137 EDVVFSAFFAERDDS
+137 EDVIFSAFFAERNEEVY
-152 AFSPMSA
+152 SPLTA

-168 HFKTTSDISMA
+168 HFKTTSDISLA
-179 NRNLVPTGEFGSGDG
+179 NGNLVPTGEFGSNDG
-194 VDDYDRLVTFLRQAH
+194 VDDYDRLVQFLRQAH

-223 VELICKEALRQKT
+223 VELVCKEALRKKT
-236 KAFKRPT
+236 SAFKRPT

-251 KDDANFPML
+251 KDDAKFPML
-260 QPISH
+260 QPVTH

-271 SALILTKPGMLDLG
+271 SALILVKPGMLDLG

-307 QFWLQAA
+307 QFWLQSA

-320 DVHCKVFQVNECS
+320 DVHRKVFQVNECT
-333 NEGVDLAGDYVK
+333 NQGVDLAGDYVG
-345 GGSVTVILGGLDN
+345 GGSVTVTLAGLDD
-358 PAAGGWRIGDSGAWM
+358 PSQGAWKIGESGSWM
-373 ASGQT
+373 ASGKT
-378 ALGVPAGKQTITYKE
+378 AVGVPAGTQTIIYKE
-393 VSGFTAPSNGSVTVA
+393 VSGYTKPANGSVTVA
-408 DGKDVSTRGTYSKS
+408 DGKDASATGTYSKS

>member
-1 MAAENRVINID
+1 MAQTRVINID
-12 ELKRYAQSYDNALRV
+12 ELKRYAKTYDGVLRV
-27 LPYFTLQEFAQRMR
+27 LPFFSLQEFAQRMR
-41 LNVIEVSDEDVLV
+41 LNVIEVRDEDVLV

-68 GASISYPDEIGKIVE
+68 GASIDYPDEIGKIVE

-94 LKDNIQNY
+94 IKDNIQNY

-109 NAGERVDHVN
+109 NAGEPVDHVS

-137 EDVVFSAFFAERDDS
+137 EDVIFSAFFAERNEEVY
-152 AFSPMSA
+152 SPLTA

-168 HFKTTSDISMA
+168 HFKTTSDISLA
-179 NRNLVPTGEFGSGDG
+179 NGNLVPTGEFGSGDG
-194 VDDYDRLVTFLRQAH
+194 VDDYDRLVQFLRQAH

-223 VELICKEALRQKT
+223 VELVCKEALRKKT
-236 KAFKRPT
+236 SAFKRPT

-251 KDDANFPML
+251 KDDAKFPML
-260 QPISH
+260 QPVTH

-271 SALILTKPGMLDLG
+271 SALILVKPGMLDLG

-307 QFWLQAA
+307 QFWLQSA

-320 DVHCKVFQVNECS
+320 DVHRKVFQVNECT
-333 NEGVDLAGDYVK
+333 NQGVDLAGDYVG
-345 GGSVTVILGGLDN
+345 GGSVTVTLAGLDD
-358 PAAGGWRIGDSGAWM
+358 PSQGAWKIGESGSWM
-373 ASGQT
+373 ASGKT
-378 ALGVPAGKQTITYKE
+378 AVGVPAGTQTIIYKE
-393 VSGFTAPSNGSVTVA
+393 VSGYTKPANGSVTVA
-408 DGKDVSTRGTYSKS
+408 DGKDASATGTYSKS

>member
-1 MAAENRVINID
+1 MAQTRVINID
-12 ELKRYAQSYDNALRV
+12 ELKRYAKTYDGVLRV
-27 LPYFTLQEFAQRMR
+27 LPFFSLQEFARRMK
-41 LNVIEVSDEDVLV
+41 LNVIEVRDEDVLV

-83 MSLKPELTVSR
+83 MSLKPELTVCR
-94 LKDNIQNY
+94 IKDNIQNY

-109 NAGERVDHVN
+109 NAGEPVDHVS

-137 EDVVFSAFFAERDDS
+137 EDVIFSAFFAERNEEVY
-152 AFSPMSA
+152 SPLTA

-168 HFKTTSDISMA
+168 HFKTTSDISLA

-194 VDDYDRLVTFLRQAH
+194 VDDYDRLVKFLRQAH

-223 VELICKEALRQKT
+223 VELVCKEALRQKT

-260 QPISH
+260 QPVSH

-271 SALILTKPGMLDLG
+271 SALILVKPGMLDLG

-307 QFWLQAA
+307 QFWLQSA

-320 DVHCKVFQVNECS
+320 DVHCKVFQVNECT
-333 NEGVDLAGDYVK
+333 NQGVDLAGDYVG
-345 GGSVTVILGGLDN
+345 GGSVTVTLTGLDD
-358 PAAGGWRIGDSGAWM
+358 PSQGAWKIGESDSWM
-373 ASGQT
+373 ASGKT
-378 ALGVPAGKQTITYKE
+378 VVGVPAGVQTIIYKE
-393 VSGFTAPSNGSVTVA
+393 VSGYTTPANGSVKVA
-408 DGKDVSTRGTYSKS
+408 DGKDASTTGTYSKS

>member
-1 MAAENRVINID
+1 MAQTRVINID
-12 ELKRYAQSYDNALRV
+12 ELKRYAKTYDGVLRV
-27 LPYFTLQEFAQRMR
+27 LPFFSLQEFAQRMK
-41 LNVIEVSDEDVLV
+41 LNVIEVRDEDVLV

-94 LKDNIQNY
+94 IKDNIQNY
-102 KEKRVIS
+102 KDKRVIS
-109 NAGERVDHVN
+109 NAGEPVDHVS

-137 EDVVFSAFFAERDDS
+137 EDVIFSAFFAERNEEVY
-152 AFSPMSA
+152 SPLTA

-168 HFKTTSDISMA
+168 HFKTTSDISLA
-179 NRNLVPTGEFGSGDG
+179 NQNLVPTGEFGSGDG
-194 VDDYDRLVTFLRQAH
+194 VDDYDRLVQFLRQAH

-223 VELICKEALRQKT
+223 VELVCKEALRKKT
-236 KAFKRPT
+236 SAFKRPT

-260 QPISH
+260 QPVSH

-271 SALILTKPGMLDLG
+271 SALILVKPGMLDLG

-307 QFWLQAA
+307 QFWLQSA

-320 DVHCKVFQVNECS
+320 DVHRKVFQVNECT
-333 NEGVDLAGDYVK
+333 NQGVDLAGDYVG
-345 GGSVTVILGGLDN
+345 GGSVTVTLTGLDD
-358 PAAGGWRIGDSGAWM
+358 PSQGAWKIGESGSWM
-373 ASGQT
+373 ASGKT
-378 ALGVPAGKQTITYKE
+378 VVGVPAGVQTIIYKE
-393 VSGFTAPSNGSVTVA
+393 VSGYTKPANGSVTVA
-408 DGKDVSTRGTYSKS
+408 DGKDASATGTYSKS

>member
-1 MAAENRVINID
+1 MAQTRVINID
-12 ELKRYAQSYDNALRV
+12 ELKRYAKTYDGVLRV
-27 LPYFTLQEFAQRMR
+27 LPFFSLQEFAQRMK
-41 LNVIEVSDEDVLV
+41 LNVIEVRDEDVLV

-94 LKDNIQNY
+94 IKDNIQNY
-102 KEKRVIS
+102 KDKRVIS
-109 NAGERVDHVN
+109 NAGEPVDHVS

-137 EDVVFSAFFAERDDS
+137 EDVIFSAFFAERNEEVY
-152 AFSPMSA
+152 SPLTA

-168 HFKTTSDISMA
+168 HFKTTSDISLA
-179 NRNLVPTGEFGSGDG
+179 NRNLVPTGEFGSNDG
-194 VDDYDRLVTFLRQAH
+194 VDDYDRLVQFLRQAH

-223 VELICKEALRQKT
+223 VELVCKEALRKKT
-236 KAFKRPT
+236 SAFKRPT

-260 QPISH
+260 QPVSH

-271 SALILTKPGMLDLG
+271 SALILVKPGMLDLG

-307 QFWLQAA
+307 QFWLQSA

-320 DVHCKVFQVNECS
+320 DVHRKVFQVNECT
-333 NEGVDLAGDYVK
+333 NQGVDLAGDYVG
-345 GGSVTVILGGLDN
+345 GGSVTVTLTGLDD
-358 PAAGGWRIGDSGAWM
+358 PSQGAWKIGESGSWM
-373 ASGQT
+373 ASGKT
-378 ALGVPAGKQTITYKE
+378 AVGVPAGTQTIIYKE
-393 VSGFTAPSNGSVTVA
+393 VSGYTKPANGSVTVA
-408 DGKDVSTRGTYSKS
+408 DGKDASTTGAYTKS